1 MTVLLTGATGF
12 LGSRIAHALITTR
25 SEPVVALGRGDPSRL
40 RDRMIEA
47 LRVLGGGALDELL
60 RDRLRCVSGD
70 VTKPWL
76 GLSPALYARL
86 AGEVDAIWHCASD
99 IALTG
104 GRERLYRVNVHGTA
118 EVLAFAAATPPRC
131 QLVHVSSMAVAGAR
145 PSGRVMESDLSDV
158 HGFETHYDASKFEAE
173 CLVRRW
179 AQRHNRPVVVLRPS
193 IVAADRTLPAGAAG
207 HSLSVLGDMLE
218 AVSQGGAP
226 GIPAQRP
233 GARRLILRLR
243 VSSDASFNI
252 VGDRYA
258 TEAMIRIGHD
268 RRYEGATAHTFHV
281 VHPQPTPIRDLL
293 AVIEEQYPGLRI
305 ECADHDVTDPTD
317 AEQFVAAS
325 LTGFLRYCRHQ
336 RVYDRSNATAAT
348 PGLADPAP
356 IDTAFL
362 RGALGFARR
371 DAGHPRRTP

>member
-12 LGSRIAHALITTR
+12 LGSRIAHALIATH
-25 SEPVVALGRGDPSRL
+25 SEPVVVLGRGDPSHL
-40 RDRMIEA
+40 RARMVEA
-47 LRVLGGGALDELL
+47 LRVAGEGPFDG
-60 RDRLRCVSGD
+60 RHVGQLRCVSGD

-86 AGEVDAIWHCASD
+86 AGEVDAVWHCASD

-104 GRERLYRVNVHGTA
+104 ERERLYRVNVHGTT
-118 EVLAFAAATPPRC
+118 EVLAFARATPQRC
-131 QLVHVSSMAVAGAR
+131 QLVHISSVAVAGAR
-145 PSGRVMESDLSDV
+145 PNGRVMESDLSDL
-158 HGFETHYDASKFEAE
+158 HGFETHYDASKFTVE
-173 CLVRRW
+173 CLVRQW
-179 AQRHNRPVVVLRPS
+179 AERHSRPVVVFRPS
-193 IVAADRTLPAGAAG
+193 IVAADRKLPEGAAG

-233 GARRLILRLR
+233 GARRLTLRLR
-243 VSSDASFNI
+243 VPSDANFNI

-258 TEAMIRIGHD
+258 TEMMIRIGHD
-268 RRYEGATAHTFHV
+268 RRYQGAAAHTFHV
-281 VHPQPTPIRDLL
+281 VHPQPTPLRDLL

-305 ECADHDVTDPTD
+305 ECADDDVPDPSD

-336 RVYDRSNATAAT
+336 RVYDRSNATAAS

-356 IDTAFL
+356 IDAAFL
-362 RGALGFARR
+362 RGALGVTRR
-371 DAGHPRRTP
+371 GADHSGSTR

>member
-25 SEPVVALGRGDPSRL
+25 AEPVVALGRGDPSRL
-40 RDRMIEA
+40 RNRMVEA
-47 LRVLGGGALDELL
+47 LQVVGAGAFDGRHGG
-60 RDRLRCVSGD
+60 RLRCVSGD
-70 VTKPWL
+70 VTEPWL

-104 GRERLYRVNVHGTA
+104 ERERLYRVNVHGTA
-118 EVLAFAAATPPRC
+118 EVLAFAAVTPPHC
-131 QLVHVSSMAVAGAR
+131 KLVHVSSVAVAGAR
-145 PSGRVMESDLSDV
+145 PSGHVMESDLSDV
-158 HGFETHYDASKFEAE
+158 HGFETHYDASKYTAE
-173 CLVRRW
+173 CLVQQW
-179 AQRHNRPVVVLRPS
+179 AERHSRPVVVLRPS
-193 IVAADRTLPAGAAG
+193 IVAADRTLPEGAAG
-207 HSLSVLGDMLE
+207 HSLSVLGNMLE

-233 GARRLILRLR
+233 RARGLSLRLR
-243 VSSDASFNI
+243 VSSNASFNI

-268 RRYEGATAHTFHV
+268 RRYQGAAAYTFHM
-281 VHPQPTPIRDLL
+281 VHPEPTPIRDLL
-293 AVIEEQYPGLRI
+293 AVIEDQYPGLRI
-305 ECADHDVTDPTD
+305 ECADDDVPDPTA
-317 AEQFVAAS
+317 AEQFMAAS

-356 IDTAFL
+356 IDAAFL
-362 RGALGFARR
+362 RGALGFARH
-371 DAGHPRRTP
+371 DADHPSRAH

>member
-25 SEPVVALGRGDPSRL
+25 SEPVVVLGRGDPSRL
-40 RDRMIEA
+40 RSRMADA
-47 LRVLGGGALDELL
+47 LQVVGEGAFDERHGGY
-60 RDRLRCVSGD
+60 LRCVSGD

-104 GRERLYRVNVHGTA
+104 ERERLYRVNVHGTA
-118 EVLAFAAATPPRC
+118 QVLAFAAATPPQCR
-131 QLVHVSSMAVAGAR
+131 LVHVSSMAVAGAR
-145 PSGRVMESDLSDV
+145 PSGRVTESDLSDV
-158 HGFETHYDASKFEAE
+158 HGFETHYDASKYTAE
-173 CLVRRW
+173 CLVRQW
-179 AQRHNRPVVVLRPS
+179 AERHGRPVVVLRPS
-193 IVAADRTLPAGAAG
+193 IVAADRTLPEGAAG
-207 HSLSVLGDMLE
+207 HSLSVLGDMLK
-218 AVSQGGAP
+218 AMSQEGAP

-233 GARRLILRLR
+233 GARQLVLRLR
-243 VSSDASFNI
+243 VSSNASFNI

-268 RRYEGATAHTFHV
+268 RCDQDATVHTFHV
-281 VHPQPTPIRDLL
+281 VHPRPTPVRDLL
-293 AVIEEQYPGLRI
+293 AVIEKQYPGLRI
-305 ECADHDVTDPTD
+305 ECADDDVPDPTD
-317 AEQFVAAS
+317 AERFVTAS

-336 RVYDRSNATAAT
+336 RVYDCSNATAAT

-356 IDTAFL
+356 IDAVFL
-362 RGALGFARR
+362 RGALGFACP
-371 DAGHPRRTP
+371 DAHPSRTS